1 MNLSDAE
8 RKDLILTHLSRE
20 YPNHF
25 LLTKAVALR
34 ARELKSGSA
43 PLVDGFSD
51 DQARNQSVLVALEE
65 FYANKLIIQ
74 NNQPAPVVFEAA
86 PQEAPSTPPV
96 TEIETTTENKTE
108 SESSDVETPA

>member
-25 LLTKAVALR
+25 LLTRAVALR

-43 PLVDGFSD
+43 PLVDGFTD

-65 FYANKLIIQ
+65 FYAEKLVIK
-74 NNQPAPVVFEAA
+74 NNQPEPVVVEI
-86 PQEAPSTPPV
+86 PNTKPSTD
-96 TEIETTTENKTE
+96 TEASAETDVEE
-108 SESSDVETPA
+108 DVETETPA

>member
-25 LLTKAVALR
+25 LLTKAVAMR
-34 ARELKSGSA
+34 ARELKSGSS
-43 PLVDGFSD
+43 PLIDGFTD

-65 FYANKLIIQ
+65 FYEKKLIIQ
-74 NNQPAPVVFEAA
+74 NDQPKSIIDEEKIVEKAKSA
-86 PQEAPSTPPV
+86 
-96 TEIETTTENKTE
+96 TEP
-108 SESSDVETPA
+108 SDVETPA

>member
-25 LLTKAVALR
+25 LLTKAVAIR
-34 ARELKSGSA
+34 ARELKSGST
-43 PLVDGFSD
+43 PLLDGFTD

-65 FYANKLIIQ
+65 FYEKKLVIQ
-74 NNQPAPVVFEAA
+74 NDQPEPIIAEEKITKKAKP
-86 PQEAPSTPPV
+86 
-96 TEIETTTENKTE
+96 TTEPL
-108 SESSDVETPA
+108 DVETPA

>member
-43 PLVDGFSD
+43 PLVDGFTD

-65 FYANKLIIQ
+65 FYAEKLVIK
-74 NNQPAPVVFEAA
+74 NNQPEPVVVEIPNTKLSTDTEASA
-86 PQEAPSTPPV
+86 ETDVEA
-96 TEIETTTENKTE
+96 
-108 SESSDVETPA
+108 DVETETPA

>member
-43 PLVDGFSD
+43 PLVDGFTD

-65 FYANKLIIQ
+65 FYAEKLVIK
-74 NNQPAPVVFEAA
+74 NNQPEPVVVET
-86 PQEAPSTPPV
+86 PKPSTD
-96 TEIETTTENKTE
+96 TEASAET
-108 SESSDVETPA
+108 DVETDVETETRA

>member
-1 MNLSDAE
+1 MNLSDTE

-43 PLVDGFSD
+43 PLVDGFTD

-65 FYANKLIIQ
+65 FYAEKLVIK
-74 NNQPAPVVFEAA
+74 NNQPEPVVVET
-86 PQEAPSTPPV
+86 PKPSTD
-96 TEIETTTENKTE
+96 TEASAET
-108 SESSDVETPA
+108 DVETDVETETRA

>member
-25 LLTKAVALR
+25 LLTRAVALR

-43 PLVDGFSD
+43 PLVDGVTD

-65 FYANKLIIQ
+65 LYAEKLVIK
-74 NNQPAPVVFEAA
+74 NNQPEPVIVET
-86 PQEAPSTPPV
+86 PKPRTDTETST
-96 TEIETTTENKTE
+96 KT
-108 SESSDVETPA
+108 DVETDVETETRA